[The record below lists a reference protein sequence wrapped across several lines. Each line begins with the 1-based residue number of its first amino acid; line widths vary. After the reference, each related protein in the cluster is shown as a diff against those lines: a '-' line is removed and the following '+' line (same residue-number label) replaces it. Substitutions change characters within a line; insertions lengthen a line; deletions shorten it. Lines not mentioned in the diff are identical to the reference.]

1 MQFELTDALVDQ
13 ILFCM
18 EDQEGEF
25 YLDSL
30 EGEVVGGLDFDYSL
44 LEESGR
50 CLDLP
55 EWDSSDGFRLMER
68 FAAGLK
74 NPLIRD
80 SLTEALDRGR
90 GVFRAFKDVLSGR
103 PEVEKLWF
111 DFKDREMKREIFRWY
126 NALREEWGL
135 EKIGG
140 EPEETEDLVCEDFRI
155 REFHKDD
162 SSQALELHRLC
173 AKESGGAEDE
183 RELPG
188 HAGEDFSL
196 AAETGGGEFAGYI
209 SGQIKDKNLYISAL
223 EIKVEYRG
231 LGLGEALLTRFLQK
245 YRDENTAGVYLDL
258 PAGAGGFS
266 RVLDRQGFTPVMTR
280 YTIGIKG

>member
-1 MQFELTDALVDQ
+1 MQFELTNALIDE

-30 EGEVVGGLDFDYSL
+30 SGEVAGGVDFDLSI
-44 LEESGR
+44 LEENGR

-55 EWDSSDGFRLMER
+55 KWDSSDGFRLMER

-80 SLTEALDRGR
+80 RLTEALDRGR
-90 GVFRAFKDVLSGR
+90 GVFRAFKDVLSGY
-103 PEVEKLWF
+103 PEAEKLWF
-111 DFKDREMKREIFRWY
+111 GFKDREMKREIFRWY

-155 REFHKDD
+155 REFHRDD

-173 AKESGGAEDE
+173 AEESGRAEDGQ
-183 RELPG
+183 ELSG
-188 HAGEDFSL
+188 HSGEDFSL
-196 AAETGGGEFAGYI
+196 AAETVGGEFSGYI
-209 SGQIKDKNLYISAL
+209 SGRIKDKNLYISAL

-231 LGLGEALLTRFLQK
+231 LGLGETLLTRFLQK
-245 YRDENTAGVYLDL
+245 YRDGKTARVYLDL
-258 PAGAGGFS
+258 PAGAEGFS
-266 RVLDRQGFTPVMTR
+266 RVLVRKGFTPAMTR
-280 YTIGIKG
+280 YTLEI